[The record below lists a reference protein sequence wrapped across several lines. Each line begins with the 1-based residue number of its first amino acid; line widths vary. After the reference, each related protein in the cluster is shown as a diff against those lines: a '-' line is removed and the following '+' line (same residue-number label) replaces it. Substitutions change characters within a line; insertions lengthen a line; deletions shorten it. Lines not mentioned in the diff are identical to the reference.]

1 MERGYI
7 FCCAAYSASTV
18 STGAGTMGMAPYV
31 SVRFLLEG
39 GGEFIQTA
47 GLTEASHQS
56 PVGKRAVNDLALAVI
71 GNSAKWR

>member
-1 MERGYI
+1 
-7 FCCAAYSASTV
+7 
-18 STGAGTMGMAPYV
+18 MGMAPYV

-47 GLTEASHQS
+47 GLTEVSHQS